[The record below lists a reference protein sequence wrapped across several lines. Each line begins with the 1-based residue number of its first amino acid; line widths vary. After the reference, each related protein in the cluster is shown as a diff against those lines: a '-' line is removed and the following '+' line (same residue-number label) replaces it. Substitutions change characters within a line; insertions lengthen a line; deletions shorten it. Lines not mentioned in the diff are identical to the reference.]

1 MNKTGTHSLPNLF
14 TNTKEACR
22 DFYALT
28 TNEYNDEMYHSKFEY
43 KSKINEILNKIVIKN
58 NFEPVVVNLGPL
70 KGKWIPELYEIF
82 KPKKLICV
90 DLIDNFFEDLK
101 KINPSIECFLTSG
114 NELCCLETNTVDYIF
129 SIDALTRIQEKDLI
143 SYLKD
148 FKRVLKPGGKIFVHF
163 SATNIKSHEHIFR
176 TDVVSNFFVGINF
189 MNSCFVAFINF
200 ERMFEFCIFNT
211 FF

>member
-163 SATNIKSHEHIFR
+163 TDDITHPVLRPNEIPRNNIIHACKEIQLDILEFNNTLR
-176 TDVVSNFFVGINF
+176 AGIV
-189 MNSCFVAFINF
+189 MLAQ
-200 ERMFEFCIFNT
+200 NT
-211 FF
+211 P